1 MTVSRFVRRA
11 LAATALGLAPVPL
24 LAAPAFYHWYHAYDA
39 PMSTCSQLL
48 KEAARNVS
56 ADSGDVNRYNAS
68 VRLDGARG
76 FLRCLSRGS
85 GKSWVVIIS
94 VADRKAEAKELFE
107 RMRLVVCGDCA
118 DF

>member
-1 MTVSRFVRRA
+1 MKRVRLLAPFAAVAIA
-11 LAATALGLAPVPL
+11 LAPMSTV
-24 LAAPAFYHWYHAYDA
+24 AAPAFYHWYHAYDE
-39 PMSTCSQLL
+39 PMSTCSELL

-76 FLRCLSRGS
+76 FMRCLSRGK

-94 VADRKAEAKELFE
+94 VADRKDHAKELFE
-107 RMRLVVCGDCA
+107 RMRLVVCGECA